1 MALKKTLK
9 KLVSIPYRYA
19 TNSYAQE
26 FTKIIAEV
34 SIPYR
39 YATNEYRYRKRKY
52 IYRFQSLIGTL
63 QTITVE
69 IETDNDIRFQSL
81 IGTLQTEER
90 AKKDLSKNYYPY
102 RYTTI
107 LLVV

>member
-63 QTITVE
+63 QTTLARFNIFCATL
-69 IETDNDIRFQSL
+69 FQSL
-81 IGTLQTEER
+81 IGTLQTVR
-90 AKKDLSKNYYPY
+90 IFPSSNLTKSVSIPY
-102 RYTTI
+102 RYATN
-107 LLVV
+107 